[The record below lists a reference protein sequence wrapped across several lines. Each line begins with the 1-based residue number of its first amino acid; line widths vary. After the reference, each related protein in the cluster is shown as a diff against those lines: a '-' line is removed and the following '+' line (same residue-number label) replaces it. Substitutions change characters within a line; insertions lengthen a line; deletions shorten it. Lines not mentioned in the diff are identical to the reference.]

1 MIRPFFFSGTYCLR
15 CQNID
20 GVETRERGDTME
32 LKVFKDTLSAAGTLC
47 DAKAELPVETEILIP
62 DYLPQIF
69 KIVKCFVH
77 LVGLQKQITGTRL
90 VLDGYLRCV
99 VFYQGEGDQS
109 LCQTEQKIPFTKAID
124 LAAGEY
130 TGYHVYVSGD
140 IEYLNC
146 RAVNQRRIDV
156 RGAYAL
162 TASVSA
168 RVEQEIVS
176 TLAGAGAELKN
187 EVLPGTQC
195 VADMDKLISAEE
207 EVIFPQQPC
216 AVLDISGTGTVQDIR
231 VISGK
236 AVVKGEI
243 EAQILYR
250 TEAGYHTEK
259 LRKAI
264 PFNQIIDLD
273 GVTEECRCF
282 AAVEPIGC
290 TLMAGSAQENSS
302 VITVTALLHL
312 RVFRSIEYCAVA
324 DAFSTQYETELTY
337 QQAAVEQLEDLVDE
351 VAEARISGA
360 LPDENA
366 EIIQCF
372 ASPAPI
378 EMAVNENQKTILRGR
393 ATAHV
398 FCMNSLGEIDCY
410 DKPFEYVLP
419 GEYDALPENLR
430 VECWPAV
437 QDASGLKN
445 GGNLSAQI
453 QIHVTGTVLSRRK
466 VTVLESIQCLEE
478 LDSDDGDVALRICY
492 AAAGENVFDIAKKYH
507 VSPKATLACNALEE
521 LQLENDTRLL
531 IPMNV

>member
-1 MIRPFFFSGTYCLR
+1 
-15 CQNID
+15 
-20 GVETRERGDTME
+20 ME

-47 DAKAELPVETEILIP
+47 DARAELPVETEILIP

-99 VFYQGEGDQS
+99 VFYQGEGNQS

-140 IEYLNC
+140 VEYLNC
-146 RAVNQRRIDV
+146 RAVNQRRIDI

-162 TASVSA
+162 AVSVSA

-176 TLAGAGAELKN
+176 TLAGAGAEMKN
-187 EVLPGTQC
+187 DVLRGTQC

-207 EVIFPQQPC
+207 EVSFPQQPC
-216 AVLDISGTGTVQDIR
+216 AVLDISGTGAVQEIR

-243 EAQILYR
+243 LARILYR

-259 LRKAI
+259 LEKSI

-273 GVTEECRCF
+273 GVTEECCCF
-282 AAVEPIGC
+282 ASAEPIGC
-290 TLMAGSAQENSS
+290 TLMADSAQENSS
-302 VITVTALLHL
+302 AITVTAMLHL
-312 RVFRSIEYCAVA
+312 RVFRSIEYCTVT
-324 DAFSTQYETELTY
+324 DAFSTEYETELTC
-337 QQAAVEQLEDLVDE
+337 QQTSVEQLEDLIDE
-351 VAEARISGA
+351 LVEVRISGA

-372 ASPAPI
+372 ASPAPV
-378 EMAVNENQKTILRGR
+378 EMTVNENRKTVLRGR

-410 DKPFEYVLP
+410 DKPFEYILP
-419 GEYDALPENLR
+419 KEYELQPENLQL
-430 VECWPAV
+430 ECWPAV
-437 QDASGLKN
+437 RNASGQKN
-445 GGNLSAQI
+445 GTNLAAVI
-453 QIHVTGTVLSRRK
+453 QMHVTGTVMSRK
-466 VTVLESIQCLEE
+466 KSTVLENIQCTEE
-478 LDSDDGDVALRICY
+478 LSKTDSDVALRICY

-507 VSPKATLACNALEE
+507 VSPGAAMACNGLEE
-521 LQLENDTRLL
+521 LQLEHETCLL